1 MKEEHGQQTRELQIP
16 SMYYRYNK
24 NITLKIL
31 LFFTLSLVHKYRPT
45 VFVIDSQSEENWL
58 KSGMWAEPKQFE
70 SIRKRKKLVYAVN
83 HTKLVY
89 LKSFKPP

>member
-16 SMYYRYNK
+16 SMYYRYNE

-31 LFFTLSLVHKYRPT
+31 LFFTLSLVHEYRPT

-58 KSGMWAEPKQFE
+58 KSDVDGAKT
-70 SIRKRKKLVYAVN
+70 V
-83 HTKLVY
+83 
-89 LKSFKPP
+89 

>member
-16 SMYYRYNK
+16 SMYYQYNE

-31 LFFTLSLVHKYRPT
+31 LFFTLSLVHEYRPT

-58 KSGMWAEPKQFE
+58 KSDVGGAKT
-70 SIRKRKKLVYAVN
+70 V
-83 HTKLVY
+83 
-89 LKSFKPP
+89 

>member
-16 SMYYRYNK
+16 SMYYRYNE

-31 LFFTLSLVHKYRPT
+31 LFFTLSLVHEYRST

-58 KSGMWAEPKQFE
+58 KSDVGGAKT
-70 SIRKRKKLVYAVN
+70 V
-83 HTKLVY
+83 
-89 LKSFKPP
+89 

>member
-16 SMYYRYNK
+16 SMYYRYNE

-31 LFFTLSLVHKYRPT
+31 LFFTLSLVHEYRPT

-58 KSGMWAEPKQFE
+58 KSGVGGAKT
-70 SIRKRKKLVYAVN
+70 V
-83 HTKLVY
+83 
-89 LKSFKPP
+89 